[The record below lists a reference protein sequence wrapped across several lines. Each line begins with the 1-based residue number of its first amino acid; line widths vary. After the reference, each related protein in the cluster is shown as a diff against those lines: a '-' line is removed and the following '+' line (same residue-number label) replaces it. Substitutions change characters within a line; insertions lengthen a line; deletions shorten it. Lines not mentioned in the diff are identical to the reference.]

1 MIKVEFAHSI
11 NFIDENDIFVGF
23 DLRFQCC
30 EDFGWYIKD
39 NESVDDLI
47 NQAEN
52 SNQLD
57 EEDYL
62 GWLFDLNYF
71 KSDSFDTGNIT
82 CADAVVFRLK
92 KGDKNKYLFLFNIG
106 NGMYAHDFFF
116 GRSINSYSTKQVEE
130 NAICFHKGE
139 V

>member
-11 NFIDENDIFVGF
+11 NFIDENDIFIGF
-23 DLRFQCC
+23 DLRTQCC
-30 EDFGWYIKD
+30 EDFGWFIKD

-47 NQAEN
+47 QQAES
-52 SNQLD
+52 SNKSC
-57 EEDYL
+57 EEDYS

-71 KSDSFDTGNIT
+71 KSDSFDTGTIT
-82 CADAVVFRLK
+82 SADAVVFRLK
-92 KGDKNKYLFLFNIG
+92 KENKSKYLFLFNIG

-116 GRSINSYSTKQVEE
+116 GKSMNSYLTKQVEE
-130 NAICFHKGE
+130 NTICFHKGE

>member
-11 NFIDENDIFVGF
+11 NFIDENDIFIGF
-23 DLRFQCC
+23 DLRTQCC
-30 EDFGWYIKD
+30 EDFGWFIKD

-47 NQAEN
+47 QQAE
-52 SNQLD
+52 SSGESC
-57 EEDYL
+57 EEDYS

-71 KSDSFDTGNIT
+71 KSDSFDTGTIT
-82 CADAVVFRLK
+82 SADAVVFRLK
-92 KGDKNKYLFLFNIG
+92 KENKSKYLFLFNIG

-116 GRSINSYSTKQVEE
+116 GKSMNSYSTKQVEE
-130 NAICFHKGE
+130 NTICFHKGE

>member
-11 NFIDENDIFVGF
+11 NFIDENDIFIGF
-23 DLRFQCC
+23 DLTTQCC
-30 EDFGWYIKD
+30 EDFGWFIKD

-47 NQAEN
+47 QQAE
-52 SNQLD
+52 SSD
-57 EEDYL
+57 KSCEEDYS

-71 KSDSFDTGNIT
+71 KSDSFDTGTIT
-82 CADAVVFRLK
+82 SADAVVFRLK
-92 KGDKNKYLFLFNIG
+92 KENKSKYLFLFNIG

-116 GRSINSYSTKQVEE
+116 GKSMNSYLTKQVEE
-130 NAICFHKGE
+130 NTICFHKGE

>member
-11 NFIDENDIFVGF
+11 NFIDENDIFIGF
-23 DLRFQCC
+23 DLRTQCC
-30 EDFGWYIKD
+30 EDFGWFIKD

-47 NQAEN
+47 QQAE
-52 SNQLD
+52 SSGVSC
-57 EEDYL
+57 EEDYS

-71 KSDSFDTGNIT
+71 KSDSFDTGTIT
-82 CADAVVFRLK
+82 SADAVVFRLK
-92 KGDKNKYLFLFNIG
+92 KENKSKYLFLFNIG

-116 GRSINSYSTKQVEE
+116 GKSMNSYSTKQVEE
-130 NAICFHKGE
+130 NTICFHKGE